1 MTTPNEKTARAYIEL
16 LEINKTATKG
26 YKEAAEGVTNPQ
38 VKSELNRFAQQR
50 AQFTNE
56 LTQQASRLGVDPN
69 KTTVEGT
76 FTEVAAAVHRS
87 WINVKSAVTGHDDA
101 AILSECE
108 NGDMSA
114 LKAYDNAL
122 QAPDMPA
129 PVKSVIEHQRTEIM
143 SAKNTVS
150 RLKSSAKPMR

>member
-69 KTTVEGT
+69 KTTVEGAL
-76 FTEVAAAVHRS
+76 TEVAAAVHRS